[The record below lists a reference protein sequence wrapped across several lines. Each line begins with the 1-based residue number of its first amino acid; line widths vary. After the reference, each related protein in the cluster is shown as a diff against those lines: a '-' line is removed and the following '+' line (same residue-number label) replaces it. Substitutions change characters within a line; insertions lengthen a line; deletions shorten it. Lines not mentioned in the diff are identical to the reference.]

1 MNGKRKEPDSKR
13 VNVNEMIRAPKVRLI
28 SEDGSPVGILPPRDA
43 LAMAKEAEL
52 DLVEVAPEADPPVCR
67 IMDFG
72 RYKYLQSKKLAESRR
87 KATTVEI
94 KEVKFRPKTADND
107 YQTKVKKI
115 LKFLSEKNKI
125 KVSLTFRGREI
136 THANIGQ
143 ELMNRV
149 IRDVA
154 ELGVPEQMPKLE
166 GRNIVMVVS
175 PKATS

>member
-1 MNGKRKEPDSKR
+1 
-13 VNVNEMIRAPKVRLI
+13 MIRAPKVRLI